1 MTASYC
7 KIVLAARM
15 RAGEATPALRVKSAL
30 EAQGHTVFLFTPRMW
45 PGLFDDAS
53 RFKADMLARFFEVQC
68 PDCLVVAE
76 GLGASGL
83 DIAAAHGVA
92 CGMLAA
98 TRAEAKSSV
107 AASEGAPFDFAI
119 ALSGRSM
126 QLEDID
132 GFDGAVGICAPM
144 PDEGYVRTP
153 LANLVAFGPGVMCVQ
168 DATPERIAFFD
179 ALAADKR
186 FAGSAIRCFGEGWPE
201 RFASD
206 PTFTHIAYSARSSAA
221 CVVFGDLDKGVQDAD
236 EKISNDLQG
245 GGGNAPADALLT
257 DEALVLVRADG
268 AKLACVGEGL
278 SPWRAERMDIC
289 EKDITEARE
298 ALIAA
303 VADQRSSDAA
313 FESRR
318 LPVDSQ
324 GPFLDGSLLAALE
337 SVREQLSE
345 RGLMAGLPAP
355 RTIVSVLGYVG
366 MGNFGD
372 EYILAT
378 VDRRLRELV
387 CGCSIVAVGE
397 NPLHTLRERG
407 IYSITLQDKRV
418 LDRVLAASSA
428 ALVIAGLLFDQGI
441 RWSIGKAELVSSM
454 PHTDIAGIAAYVE
467 LAYMNDARPVLYGI
481 GAGPLDVADG
491 RSLVRL
497 MGRLGALFLTRDEAT
512 AELIRSCRVR
522 NEQVIS
528 LADCAF
534 LGSASDTSFVDEW
547 FASEGIDP
555 ASRRV
560 VVVSLREYENAP
572 ADFAERVAAA
582 ISRVQAAHRDVVFT
596 ACILDSSDRALA
608 ERIGALLPAQAALR
622 IFDAGERIEP
632 VVDFLSRCSAG
643 LSMRYHA
650 SLLLGSFCKPCVGL
664 GYLPKVVSLYEDLGQ
679 TDTLLSMNADT
690 AEIIAALES
699 VLAFDTQR
707 AFALTNRVSELRK
720 KSGESESI
728 LLDAIASIAPAKRGE
743 IPEELFLNRV
753 ANDIA
758 EKDRLRAQIAR
769 ERRSVEEARARC
781 VEVERERDAAR
792 GEVEEYAHSYSYRVG
807 STLLTLPRKLREA
820 LSKGAKGPK
829 ES

>member
-1 MTASYC
+1 
-7 KIVLAARM
+7 
-15 RAGEATPALRVKSAL
+15 
-30 EAQGHTVFLFTPRMW
+30 
-45 PGLFDDAS
+45 
-53 RFKADMLARFFEVQC
+53 
-68 PDCLVVAE
+68 
-76 GLGASGL
+76 
-83 DIAAAHGVA
+83 
-92 CGMLAA
+92 
-98 TRAEAKSSV
+98 
-107 AASEGAPFDFAI
+107 
-119 ALSGRSM
+119 
-126 QLEDID
+126 
-132 GFDGAVGICAPM
+132 
-144 PDEGYVRTP
+144 
-153 LANLVAFGPGVMCVQ
+153 
-168 DATPERIAFFD
+168 
-179 ALAADKR
+179 
-186 FAGSAIRCFGEGWPE
+186 
-201 RFASD
+201 
-206 PTFTHIAYSARSSAA
+206 
-221 CVVFGDLDKGVQDAD
+221 
-236 EKISNDLQG
+236 
-245 GGGNAPADALLT
+245 
-257 DEALVLVRADG
+257 
-268 AKLACVGEGL
+268 
-278 SPWRAERMDIC
+278 
-289 EKDITEARE
+289 
-298 ALIAA
+298 
-303 VADQRSSDAA
+303 
-313 FESRR
+313 
-318 LPVDSQ
+318 
-324 GPFLDGSLLAALE
+324 
-337 SVREQLSE
+337 
-345 RGLMAGLPAP
+345 MAGLPVE
-355 RTIVSVLGYVG
+355 RTIISVLGYVG

-387 CGCSIVAVGE
+387 CGCSIVAIGE

-441 RWSIGKAELVSSM
+441 RWSIGKAELASSM
-454 PHTDIAGIAAYVE
+454 SHTDIAGIAAYVE

-534 LGSASDTSFVDEW
+534 LGSASGTSFVDEW
-547 FASEGIDP
+547 FDSEGIDP

-560 VVVSLREYENAP
+560 VAVSLREYENAP

-582 ISRVQAAHRDVVFT
+582 LSRVQAAHRDVVFT

-622 IFDAGERIEP
+622 IFDAGERIES
-632 VVDFLSRCSAG
+632 VADFLSRCSAG

-758 EKDRLRAQIAR
+758 EKDRLQAQIAR

-781 VEVERERDAAR
+781 AEMERERDAAR

-820 LSKGAKGPK
+820 LSKGAKGSK

>member
-53 RFKADMLARFFEVQC
+53 RFKADMLARFFEVQR

-98 TRAEAKSSV
+98 TRAEAESSV

-236 EKISNDLQG
+236 EKIPNLQG

-278 SPWRAERMDIC
+278 APWRAERMDIC
-289 EKDITEARE
+289 EKDITEAHE

-378 VDRRLRELV
+378 VDRRLRELI

-441 RWSIGKAELVSSM
+441 RWSIGKAELASSM

-560 VVVSLREYENAP
+560 VAVSLREYENAP

-608 ERIGALLPAQAALR
+608 ERIGALLPAQAVLR

-679 TDTLLSMNADT
+679 ADTLLSMNADT
-690 AEIIAALES
+690 AEIIAAMES
-699 VLAFDTQR
+699 VLAFDAQR

-743 IPEELFLNRV
+743 IPEELFLNQV

-781 VEVERERDAAR
+781 AEMERERDAAR
-792 GEVEEYAHSYSYRVG
+792 GEVEEYAQSYSYRVG

-820 LSKGAKGPK
+820 LSKGTKGPK

>member
-1 MTASYC
+1 
-7 KIVLAARM
+7 
-15 RAGEATPALRVKSAL
+15 
-30 EAQGHTVFLFTPRMW
+30 
-45 PGLFDDAS
+45 
-53 RFKADMLARFFEVQC
+53 
-68 PDCLVVAE
+68 
-76 GLGASGL
+76 
-83 DIAAAHGVA
+83 
-92 CGMLAA
+92 
-98 TRAEAKSSV
+98 
-107 AASEGAPFDFAI
+107 
-119 ALSGRSM
+119 
-126 QLEDID
+126 
-132 GFDGAVGICAPM
+132 
-144 PDEGYVRTP
+144 
-153 LANLVAFGPGVMCVQ
+153 
-168 DATPERIAFFD
+168 
-179 ALAADKR
+179 
-186 FAGSAIRCFGEGWPE
+186 
-201 RFASD
+201 
-206 PTFTHIAYSARSSAA
+206 
-221 CVVFGDLDKGVQDAD
+221 
-236 EKISNDLQG
+236 
-245 GGGNAPADALLT
+245 
-257 DEALVLVRADG
+257 
-268 AKLACVGEGL
+268 
-278 SPWRAERMDIC
+278 
-289 EKDITEARE
+289 
-298 ALIAA
+298 
-303 VADQRSSDAA
+303 
-313 FESRR
+313 
-318 LPVDSQ
+318 
-324 GPFLDGSLLAALE
+324 
-337 SVREQLSE
+337 
-345 RGLMAGLPAP
+345 
-355 RTIVSVLGYVG
+355 
-366 MGNFGD
+366 
-372 EYILAT
+372 
-378 VDRRLRELV
+378 
-387 CGCSIVAVGE
+387 
-397 NPLHTLRERG
+397 
-407 IYSITLQDKRV
+407 
-418 LDRVLAASSA
+418 
-428 ALVIAGLLFDQGI
+428 
-441 RWSIGKAELVSSM
+441 M

-560 VVVSLREYENAP
+560 VAVSLREYENAP

-608 ERIGALLPAQAALR
+608 ERIGALLPAQAVLR

-679 TDTLLSMNADT
+679 ADTLLSMNADT
-690 AEIIAALES
+690 AEIIAAMES
-699 VLAFDTQR
+699 VLAFDAQR

-758 EKDRLRAQIAR
+758 EKDRLQAQIAR

-781 VEVERERDAAR
+781 AEMERERDAAR

>member
-53 RFKADMLARFFEVQC
+53 RFKADMLARFFEVQR

-98 TRAEAKSSV
+98 TRAEAESSV

-206 PTFTHIAYSARSSAA
+206 SSFTHLVYSSRSSAA
-221 CVVFGDLDKGVQDAD
+221 CVVFD
-236 EKISNDLQG
+236 EA
-245 GGGNAPADALLT
+245 APVDALLT
-257 DEALVLVRADG
+257 DEAIVLMRADG
-268 AKLACVGEGL
+268 VALVGVGEVR
-278 SPWRAERMDIC
+278 SPWRAERMDELC
-289 EKDITEARE
+289 AEEDAARDVLVRLVADARE
-298 ALIAA
+298 ACEPL
-303 VADQRSSDAA
+303 
-313 FESRR
+313 ESRK
-318 LPVDSQ
+318 VSACDE
-324 GPFLDGSLLAALE
+324 GPFLESALALALS
-337 SVREQLSE
+337 SVRKQLAE
-345 RGLMAGLPAP
+345 RGLMGGLPAP
-355 RTIVSVLGYVG
+355 RAVVSALGYVG

-378 VDRRLRELV
+378 VDRRLRETV
-387 CGCSIVAVGE
+387 CGSTLIAVGE
-397 NPLHTLRERG
+397 NPMHTLIERG
-407 IYSITLQDKRV
+407 IYSITLADKRV
-418 LDRVLAASSA
+418 LDCVLGASSA
-428 ALVIAGLLFDQGI
+428 ALVLAGLLFDQGI
-441 RWSIGKAELVSSM
+441 RWSIGKAEAVSSM
-454 PHTDIAGIAAYVE
+454 PHTDIAGIAAYTE
-467 LAYMNDARPVLYGI
+467 LAYLNDARPIFYGI
-481 GAGPLDVADG
+481 GAGPLDVSAG
-491 RSLVRL
+491 RDLVRL
-497 MGRLGALFLTRDEAT
+497 MGRLGALFITRDEAT
-512 AELIRSCRVR
+512 ADLIRACRVR
-522 NEQVIS
+522 GDQIAS
-528 LADCAF
+528 RADIAF
-534 LGSASDTSFVDEW
+534 LGHVEQTVFVDEW
-547 FASEGIDP
+547 LEHEGIDP
-555 ASRRV
+555 AKQRIV
-560 VVVSLREYENAP
+560 AVSLREYENAP
-572 ADFAERVAAA
+572 SDFANRVASALSKTA
-582 ISRVQAAHRDVVFT
+582 AAHSDVVFA
-596 ACILDSSDRALA
+596 ACVLDQDDVALA
-608 ERIGALLPAQAALR
+608 KRIAALLPKQVRLR
-622 IFDAGERIEP
+622 IFNAGEQIAP
-632 VVDFLSRCSAG
+632 VADFLSRCAAG
-643 LSMRYHA
+643 FSMRYHC

-679 TDTLLSMNADT
+679 DSTLLSMDAS
-690 AEIIAALES
+690 AAQIEECLNT
-699 VLAFDTQR
+699 VLSFGAQR
-707 AFALTNRVSELRK
+707 AFALTNRVTELRQM
-720 KSGESESI
+720 SADAESI
-728 LLDAIASIAPAKRGE
+728 LLDAISSIASVKSGVLPCE
-743 IPEELFLNRV
+743 FFLN
-753 ANDIA
+753 AKTGEAQEI
-758 EKDRLRAQIAR
+758 DRLRDEVAR
-769 ERRSVEEARARC
+769 ERERADAVC
-781 VEVERERDAAR
+781 AERNAAYAARDAAR

-807 STLLTLPRKLREA
+807 STLLALPRKLREA